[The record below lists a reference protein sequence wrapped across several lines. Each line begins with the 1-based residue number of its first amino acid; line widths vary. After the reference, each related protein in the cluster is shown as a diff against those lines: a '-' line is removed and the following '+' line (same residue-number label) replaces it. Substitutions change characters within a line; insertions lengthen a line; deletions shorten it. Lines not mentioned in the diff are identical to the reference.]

1 MAITKKGDLT
11 YVFGF
16 DGSGTG
22 IATSLGMKP
31 MELKTQGAAEYVAK
45 AEDEEGQVFAMVTA
59 ADARTFTLTGYI
71 TNQTTFEDAEDFT
84 FDGKFYIITGRNIDF
99 SSKEFMKGEV
109 TGEQYDAIVATG
121 A

>member
-1 MAITKKGDLT
+1 MAITKKGDTT

-22 IATSLGMKP
+22 IATSIGMKP

-45 AEDEEGQVFAMVTA
+45 AEDEEGLTIAMVTA
-59 ADARTFTLTGYI
+59 ADARTFTLTGYVI
-71 TNQTTFEDAEDFT
+71 NQTAFNDAEDFT
-84 FDGKFYIITGRNIDF
+84 FDGNFYIITGRNIDY

-109 TGEQYDAIVATG
+109 TGEQYDGIPVG
-121 A
+121 S